1 MNKIIKVF
9 FAAFMTVHFL
19 VFAQMDRDD
28 GNRITSTKTVLVVG
42 GAGFIGSH
50 VNKLL
55 YQNGYDTIV
64 FDNLSRGSKE
74 AVKYGRFI
82 EGDLGD
88 IQALNEVF
96 ENNTIDAVMHFAAFT
111 DVGDSCVNPGIYY
124 INNVANSVNLL
135 QVMAQHS
142 VKVFIFSSTAA
153 IFGPPEEI
161 PIKETHSC
169 HPISPYGRSKLMVEQ
184 ILADF
189 DIAHGIKYCS
199 LRYFNAAGGDPDH
212 ILKNYKSKESN
223 LIPLALRS
231 LQEPQ
236 KSITI
241 FGMDY
246 STPDGTGVR
255 DYIHVC
261 DLASAHI
268 LAMEKLLA
276 GSSSCLYNLGNGKG
290 YSVLEVVN
298 AIEKIT
304 GKQIN
309 LIYGERRQ
317 GDVPYVLASSEK
329 AKNELGWEPQY
340 SSLEIMIEHAWN
352 ALNEP

>member
-1 MNKIIKVF
+1 MNKTIYAF
-9 FAAFMTVHFL
+9 LMTFMTVHVL
-19 VFAQMDRDD
+19 IFAQVNKKDSPL
-28 GNRITSTKTVLVVG
+28 ITSTKTVLVVG

-55 YQNGYDTIV
+55 YQNGYETIV
-64 FDNLSRGSKE
+64 YDNLSRGNKD
-74 AVKYGRFI
+74 AVKYGQFI

-88 IQALNEVF
+88 VQALNRVF

-111 DVGDSCVNPGIYY
+111 DVGESCLNPGQYY
-124 INNVANSVNLL
+124 ISNVANSVNLL

-161 PIKETHSC
+161 PINESHPC

-189 DIAHGIKYCS
+189 DSAYGIKYCS
-199 LRYFNAAGGDPDH
+199 LRYFNAAGGDPDN
-212 ILKNYKSKESN
+212 ILKNYKAKESN

-231 LQEPQ
+231 LQEP
-236 KSITI
+236 KKCITV
-241 FGMDY
+241 FGTDY
-246 STPDGTGVR
+246 PTPDGTGVR

-261 DLASAHI
+261 DLATVHI
-268 LAMEKLLA
+268 LAMRKLLDGGA
-276 GSSSCLYNLGNGKG
+276 SASYNLGNGKG
-290 YSVLEVVN
+290 YSVLEVVQ

-304 GKQIN
+304 GLKIN
-309 LIYGERRQ
+309 LKYGERRS

-329 AKNELGWEPQY
+329 AREELGWEPQY
-340 SSLEIMIEHAWN
+340 SSLETMIEHAWK
-352 ALNEP
+352 ALN

>member
-1 MNKIIKVF
+1 MNKKIQIF
-9 FAAFMTVHFL
+9 FRIFIAVPFL
-19 VFAQMDRDD
+19 VFSQTSQT
-28 GNRITSTKTVLVVG
+28 NEPVITSTKTVLVVG

-55 YQNGYDTIV
+55 YQNGYETIV
-64 FDNLSRGSKE
+64 FDNLSRGNKD
-74 AVKYGRFI
+74 AVKYGKFI

-88 IQALNEVF
+88 IQALKQVF
-96 ENNTIDAVMHFAAFT
+96 ENNNIDVVMHFAAFT
-111 DVGDSCVNPGIYY
+111 DVGDSCLNPGAYY

-142 VKVFIFSSTAA
+142 VKIFIFSSTAA

-161 PIKETHSC
+161 PITENHPY

-199 LRYFNAAGGDPDH
+199 FRYFNAAGGDPDN
-212 ILKNYKSKESN
+212 ILKNYKSKENN

-236 KSITI
+236 KCITI
-241 FGMDY
+241 FGTDY
-246 STPDGTGVR
+246 STPDGTGIR
-255 DYIHVC
+255 DYIHVY

-268 LAMEKLLA
+268 LAMEKLL
-276 GSSSCLYNLGNGKG
+276 GGSTSSSYNLGNGKG
-290 YSVLEVVN
+290 YSVLEVIK

-304 GKQIN
+304 GQQIN

-317 GDVPYVLASSEK
+317 GDVPYILASSEK

-340 SSLEIMIEHAWN
+340 SSLETMIEHAWK
-352 ALNEP
+352 ALN